1 VGTGLKENKE
11 VEERIG
17 SNLRRLMSLGRAA
30 GVTVQLATQKPSSD
44 IVPTALGDMV
54 ISRVAYACATDA
66 QTDTILGAGACHAG
80 GGGARVDLIPRGRR
94 SIAYAQT
101 ESSKTA
107 TRIRTFWIRDEHVAG
122 VSDFSGSVRGMMK
135 KITMIVVA
143 MSALVLAGCGGSP
156 TDRAEKIQEA
166 LGENFSCEWEQEG
179 EDQNLYRCD
188 EEGLILMTGDD
199 DDVEAFVNET
209 MDSKPRR
216 KRRRRERLRHPHGD
230 THACRR
236 SEANARR

>member
-1 VGTGLKENKE
+1 MGTDLKENKE

-80 GGGARVDLIPRGRR
+80 ARVDLIPRGRR

-122 VSDFSGSVRGMMK
+122 IDEQTAHLRVDLPWLIKTSTSRRSVMPPTTSTNCSTDDHRLDPPLGVS
-135 KITMIVVA
+135 
-143 MSALVLAGCGGSP
+143 LGG
-156 TDRAEKIQEA
+156 E
-166 LGENFSCEWEQEG
+166 C
-179 EDQNLYRCD
+179 
-188 EEGLILMTGDD
+188 
-199 DDVEAFVNET
+199 
-209 MDSKPRR
+209 
-216 KRRRRERLRHPHGD
+216 
-230 THACRR
+230 CRR
-236 SEANARR
+236 GTRDGLQW